1 MEIRQDQLTLRPN
14 PLPIPP
20 TYPTHLTPPESDQPI
35 TALDHQWLSDV
46 NRRLE
51 FEENTIENASKIK

>member
-14 PLPIPP
+14 PHLP